1 MTEKCKELCVREQEI
16 IEAAQR
22 VFAEFGYK
30 KVTMDDVA
38 ARLNITRSALYY
50 YYKSKEELFVAVGE
64 FEFRNYESLLRK
76 AVDSGQTTDERF
88 VAFCK
93 CFLPM
98 RKKFRDI
105 YKLANDDFNFSMKA
119 HRKFKSIISSIH
131 RAMFVDIFKKDRNI
145 SAAGNLEHY
154 ASLLTYSIRGIVF
167 SSDELTIEQLEN
179 DILGVCRIFCSGISG
194 LRNTKKDSG
203 RKD

>member
-1 MTEKCKELCVREQEI
+1 M
-16 IEAAQR
+16 
-22 VFAEFGYK
+22 
-30 KVTMDDVA
+30 A

-131 RAMFVDIFKKDRNI
+131 RAMFVEIFKKDRNI

>member
-16 IEAAQR
+16 IDAAQR

-64 FEFRNYESLLRK
+64 YDFRNYESMLKK
-76 AVDSGQTTDERF
+76 AVDAAQTTDERF

-119 HRKFKSIISSIH
+119 HKKFKNIISGIH
-131 RAMFVDIFKKDRNI
+131 RALFVEIFQKDRNI
-145 SAAGNLEHY
+145 SAGGNLEYY

-179 DILGVCRIFCSGISG
+179 DIIGVCRIFCSGIAG